1 MIPTSNI
8 YIVLEIEQAQEDF
21 LKFIKEL
28 SLKGIYYLTNKK
40 SLINLN

>member
-21 LKFIKEL
+21 LKFIKEI
-28 SLKGIYYLTNKK
+28 SFKGIYYKK
-40 SLINLN
+40 NL